1 MSKISTKNI
10 LKKIFNR
17 KAEKKV
23 KKKVTKKKVAKS
35 NQKKTKKIISKKIKK
50 VLKKSP
56 TKSIKTKTN
65 KKTVSTPAEPKVDN
79 LRISKTNEVKPEIKK
94 VKKQETEKRE
104 YKIKDY
110 VVYPKHGVGQITEF
124 KKINIGGIDVE
135 TYVIKFEKDKANG
148 MVPVNKQSH
157 LRPLATINQV
167 NKCISILKSKPKIKR
182 SMWSRRAQEYEAKI
196 SSGKIY
202 ELAEVVRDLNKGDDL
217 MVDQSYSERQLF
229 EKAYERILSEF
240 QIILNLS
247 LEDTQKKLDKA
258 LKRNIGSQVQ
268 AAPVATK
275 TAATELPVDEPIS
288 DTDEPIEE

>member
-1 MSKISTKNI
+1 MKNIKMSKISLKNI
-10 LKKIFNR
+10 LKKTFNKKKSK
-17 KAEKKV
+17 KAKKKV
-23 KKKVTKKKVAKS
+23 APKKVTKT
-35 NQKKTKKIISKKIKK
+35 TKKLRKKITNSKIKK
-50 VLKKSP
+50 SVIKKN
-56 TKSIKTKTN
+56 TEAKT
-65 KKTVSTPAEPKVDN
+65 EN
-79 LRISKTNEVKPEIKK
+79 LRIPKNNETKPEIKK
-94 VKKQETEKRE
+94 VKKQDSEKRE

-110 VVYPKHGVGQITEF
+110 IVYPKHGVGQISEF

-240 QIILNLS
+240 QIILNVS

-258 LKRNIGSQVQ
+258 LKRNIASQPQ
-268 AAPVATK
+268 PNTETSRQ
-275 TAATELPVDEPIS
+275 TASELPVQETT
-288 DTDEPIEE
+288 TDNEVALEE

>member
-1 MSKISTKNI
+1 
-10 LKKIFNR
+10 
-17 KAEKKV
+17 
-23 KKKVTKKKVAKS
+23 
-35 NQKKTKKIISKKIKK
+35 
-50 VLKKSP
+50 
-56 TKSIKTKTN
+56 
-65 KKTVSTPAEPKVDN
+65 
-79 LRISKTNEVKPEIKK
+79 
-94 VKKQETEKRE
+94 
-104 YKIKDY
+104 
-110 VVYPKHGVGQITEF
+110 
-124 KKINIGGIDVE
+124 
-135 TYVIKFEKDKANG
+135 

-240 QIILNLS
+240 QIVLNVS

-258 LKRNIGSQVQ
+258 LKRNLAPQ
-268 AAPVATK
+268 ATTPLSTTPK
-275 TAATELPVDEPIS
+275 TSTSELPVEEPITENEDS
-288 DTDEPIEE
+288 LDE

>member
-23 KKKVTKKKVAKS
+23 KKKVTKKKVAKIK
-35 NQKKTKKIISKKIKK
+35 QKKRKKIITKKIKK
-50 VLKKSP
+50 VSKKVP
-56 TKSIKTKTN
+56 TKSIKPKTN
-65 KKTVSTPAEPKVDN
+65 KKTVSTPAETKVDN

-202 ELAEVVRDLNKGDDL
+202 ELAEVVRDLCGAEGHRNMK
-217 MVDQSYSERQLF
+217 
-229 EKAYERILSEF
+229 
-240 QIILNLS
+240 
-247 LEDTQKKLDKA
+247 QKFPLVKFM
-258 LKRNIGSQVQ
+258 N
-268 AAPVATK
+268 
-275 TAATELPVDEPIS
+275 
-288 DTDEPIEE
+288 

>member
-1 MSKISTKNI
+1 MRLNQRLKKLKNKNLKKKNI
-10 LKKIFNR
+10 KPLKKKIN
-17 KAEKKV
+17 KSKKLI
-23 KKKVTKKKVAKS
+23 KKKL
-35 NQKKTKKIISKKIKK
+35 KTDKLKAKKIIKK
-50 VLKKSP
+50 VQAKSE
-56 TKSIKTKTN
+56 TKSE
-65 KKTVSTPAEPKVDN
+65 S
-79 LRISKTNEVKPEIKK
+79 LRISKNNEVKPEIKK

-104 YKIKDY
+104 YKVKDY
-110 VVYPKHGVGQITEF
+110 VVYPKHGVCKITDF
-124 KKINIGGIDVE
+124 RKTTIGGIE
-135 TYVIKFEKDKANG
+135 LESYVLSYDKDKATG
-148 MVPVNKQSH
+148 YCPVNKQSH

-240 QIILNLS
+240 QIILNIS

-258 LKRNIGSQVQ
+258 LKRNLENKDKTPPQEKNT
-268 AAPVATK
+268 PTTK
-275 TAATELPVDEPIS
+275 LPVDEPI
-288 DTDEPIEE
+288 TETEEPSLVE